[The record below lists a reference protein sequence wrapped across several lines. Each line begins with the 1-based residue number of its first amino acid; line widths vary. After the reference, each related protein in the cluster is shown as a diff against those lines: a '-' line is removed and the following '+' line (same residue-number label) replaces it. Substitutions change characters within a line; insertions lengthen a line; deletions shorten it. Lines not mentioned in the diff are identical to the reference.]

1 MWCTTPIETFFPR
14 LKTVFELIDFYAFYV
29 SALFCFTS
37 STLANISLWRLFSSR
52 ETKKSCSGQVRL
64 GKQGGWGTGVMQLLL
79 RNCWTLGEVWAGAL
93 VNHPT
98 WNGQTHWKSLQ
109 KKFTEAERSL
119 SQHCQLVHWYRWVLR
134 TLTQPGKPVLQ
145 GTCPPEGNSGLF
157 GVPFIDMGII
167 HMKNL
172 KYIVRLSSSFLC
184 CF

>member
-1 MWCTTPIETFFPR
+1 MQYTYWDVFSTAQNSFWTHRFLCLLCFCPFLLHLFHIGKTFP
-14 LKTVFELIDFYAFYV
+14 FED
-29 SALFCFTS
+29 S
-37 STLANISLWRLFSSR
+37 SSR

-119 SQHCQLVHWYRWVLR
+119 SQQCQLVHWYRWVLR

>member
-1 MWCTTPIETFFPR
+1 MLSPLDAIHLLRWFFSL
-14 LKTVFELIDFYAFYV
+14 LKTVFELVDFDAFQFFCRF
-29 SALFCFTS
+29 LFH
-37 STLANISLWRLFSSR
+37 LFHIGKTFPFEDSSSR

-119 SQHCQLVHWYRWVLR
+119 SQQCQLVHWYRWVLR

-145 GTCPPEGNSGLF
+145 GARPPEENYGFF
-157 GVPFIDMGII
+157 GSPSYCLLENDG
-167 HMKNL
+167 
-172 KYIVRLSSSFLC
+172 
-184 CF
+184 